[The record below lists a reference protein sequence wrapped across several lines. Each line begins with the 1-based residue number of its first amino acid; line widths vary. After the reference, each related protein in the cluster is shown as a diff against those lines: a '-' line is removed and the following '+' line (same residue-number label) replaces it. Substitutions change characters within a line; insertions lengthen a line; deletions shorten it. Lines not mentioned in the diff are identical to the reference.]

1 MTANLVTVIIPTLNA
16 STYLRQALDSV
27 CAGTVRPLEII
38 VVDGGSTD
46 GTKRVAASCE
56 SVRWIDDATPG
67 YGAALN
73 RGIREAGGELVAFL
87 EADDIWLPQKLE
99 SQLAHFVAH
108 PACRVCFGGVRY
120 LIEPGH
126 AVPPGFRG
134 ENLSHDLR
142 APLLSAALMKKTVFD
157 EVGLFDSSF
166 RSGADMDWIARAK
179 DLGVEFEYV
188 PELIVR
194 KRIHDH
200 NVSSQ
205 IDLSHTDI
213 MRALMGSIRRKRQS
227 PAIVPPKALS

>member
-1 MTANLVTVIIPTLNA
+1 MTFNPVTVIIPTLNA
-16 STYLRQALDSV
+16 CTYLEQALDSV
-27 CAGTVRPLEII
+27 CAGTVRPREIL

-46 GTKRVAASCE
+46 DTKRVATSFE
-56 SVRWIDDATPG
+56 SVKWIDDATPG

-73 RGIREAGGELVAFL
+73 RGIRDASGELVAFL
-87 EADDIWLPQKLE
+87 EADDVWLPQKLE
-99 SQLAHFVAH
+99 LQLAHFLAH
-108 PACRVCFGGVRY
+108 PACRVCFGGVRRF
-120 LIEPGH
+120 IEPGH
-126 AVPPGFRG
+126 AAPAGFRA
-134 ENLSHDLR
+134 ETLSSDLR
-142 APLLSAALMKKTVFD
+142 APLLSAALMRRTVFD

-205 IDLSHTDI
+205 IDLSHSDI
-213 MRALMGSIRRKRQS
+213 MRALKDSIRRKRES
-227 PAIVPPKALS
+227 PASVPPETST